1 MVIKDKRPLSSFLS
15 VEKDIN
21 LIVDKLFENKRL
33 QRLLYYNTPDAL
45 EKPNL
50 NKEQLIEV
58 FQKHI
63 KVTPKI
69 LVDNELRNYL
79 IIRFDDFLPNGS
91 NPEFRNNLIQIIVI
105 CHFDQWELNNF
116 QQRPYKI
123 AGEIDSM
130 LNGEKLTGIG
140 RLEFLGMSQIVPNSE
155 FSGFILSYLA
165 IHGEED
171 KTPMPNPID
180 QERFEEEFREMM
192 ESLND

>member
-1 MVIKDKRPLSSFLS
+1 MIIKDKRPLSSFLS

-45 EKPNL
+45 ERPNL

-79 IIRFDDFLPNGS
+79 IIRFDDFLPNDS
-91 NPEFRNNLIQIIVI
+91 NPRFRNNLIQIIVI
-105 CHFDQWELNNF
+105 CHFDQWELTNF

-155 FSGFILSYLA
+155 FSGFILNYLA

-171 KTPMPNPID
+171 KTSMPNPID
-180 QERFEEEFREMM
+180 QARFEEEFREMM
-192 ESLND
+192 ESLSD